1 MCAKNNE
8 SKIVKLVTF
17 STFWWLLKVYY
28 NFGLQGLMKHGN
40 PRNCISEAFDF
51 TKAEN
56 KKKNVVIH
64 CVGQFLG
71 STIISWAPPIFS
83 PLAALAPRP
92 LAGLAP
98 DDWDPAASDAG

>member
-1 MCAKNNE
+1 MVTLGIAFLKLLT
-8 SKIVKLVTF
+8 SQKLKI
-17 STFWWLLKVYY
+17 
-28 NFGLQGLMKHGN
+28 
-40 PRNCISEAFDF
+40 
-51 TKAEN
+51 